1 MSVKR
6 YLVLVTCVTLT
17 VSTPGLAPA
26 KSAAKDASESGGILV
41 NFLESSL
48 SGDNRKVA
56 VTGLEGAFSSR
67 ATIKEIRVSDDEGV
81 WLTIRNAVLDW
92 NRLALVRGRFSVNA
106 LTADEIIVARKPIAG
121 PTETELPS
129 PEATPFSLPDLP
141 VSIQLDSIGVQ
152 KLDLGT
158 DLMGMAATLKLDGSL
173 TLADGALDTDLG
185 VTRLDR
191 PGDQIG
197 IKASF
202 ANQSRQIGLDL
213 KVIEDQGGLIS
224 SLLNMPDR
232 PALLFTAKGDGP
244 VSDFTAD
251 IALMT
256 DDAERLGGQV
266 RLRGLEAPAGSDP
279 AAPVPIGFAA
289 DLAGDVTP
297 MLPSDYRAFFGADTA
312 LTLRGESN
320 PDGQLDITT
329 LDLKSAA
336 LNLTG
341 DMALAA
347 SGQIERLKFQGGIT
361 PPAGN
366 EVVLPISGD
375 RTALGTAEFDVSFD
389 ASTGNDWSL
398 VLSAER
404 LNRPEMYLNRA
415 ALVGKGT
422 LDQSQGFAIQ
432 GDIEAALAGLKLTDP
447 AQQQAIGDQVT
458 LKGAIAR
465 DAGGAFEFNGFKLTG
480 SDYTA
485 TLDGKIAI
493 PESGLEV
500 DTRLHLGAADL
511 SRFSGLAGQDLGGS
525 VTADFTGQGAPL
537 DGTFD
542 FTLDMQAQDLAAGI
556 EQVDPL
562 IGGATTL
569 QLSAARGLDGLT
581 IRNFDLKGQALS
593 ASASGTAKTAGSAL
607 RFTAA
612 LDDLAR
618 VTPQVK
624 GPLTLKGDL
633 KQTGTT
639 WAGDINLK
647 GPDKT
652 FADLNGSFDPA
663 GEADLT
669 FNAMLDRL
677 ERFVPQ
683 LSGQLTAKGRAQSKG
698 GVWQGDVALNGPD
711 SSQAKLSGSFDPA
724 GDADLTFDAAL
735 DRLERFMPELA
746 GRLTAKGTAQRKSG
760 VWTVGADAAGP
771 SDITTRLSG
780 TYDEAQGTAN
790 MDATGRLRLEGA
802 NPFLKPNSISGAA
815 NFDMKLRGAPSLAAL
830 SGTITTSGGRMAIPS
845 AAQTLENIG
854 GTVTLANS
862 RANVAISTNLG
873 AGGTIRVNGPVA
885 LEAPFDGRIVIDLL
899 QLVLTDNKSITSSA
913 NGQLVL
919 AGPLTAGPKLSGRI
933 EFGET
938 NINLNAV
945 SGSAAAAPIPEGM
958 VHTGES
964 AAVRATLDHAGL
976 LQTEDSG
983 KSGPAIGLDIALLA
997 PNKVFARGF
1006 GLQAELGGAME
1017 IRGTT
1022 AALAPTGQI
1031 SLIRGTLDLL
1041 GRRLKLTKGIVSL
1054 QGDLQPYVEFSS
1066 STTTE
1071 DGKATIQIAGPIDGP
1086 KITVSADPDRPAEE
1100 ALAMLVFG
1108 SRISDLSPFMIAKM
1122 AASLA
1127 TLGRSG
1133 GVTDKMRSATGVSTL
1148 DIGTDSSGAGQVG
1161 AGAYIS
1167 DKIYTDF
1174 TVNTKGE
1181 TEVNLNFDLT
1191 KSVTVKG
1198 SMDNLGNTGVG
1209 LFYERDY

>member
-1 MSVKR
+1 MKR

-17 VSTPGLAPA
+17 VSAPGLAPA
-26 KSAAKDASESGGILV
+26 KSAPKDASESGGMLV
-41 NFLESSL
+41 RFLENSL
-48 SGDNRKVA
+48 SGDNRKITV
-56 VTGLEGAFSSR
+56 VGLDGALSSR
-67 ATIKEIRVSDDEGV
+67 ATIKELKVSDDDGV
-81 WLTIRNAVLDW
+81 WLTIHNAVLDW

-106 LTADEIIVARKPIAG
+106 LTADEIIIARKPIPSPSAVD
-121 PTETELPS
+121 LPS

-141 VSIQLDSIGVQ
+141 VSIELAKIGVQ
-152 KLDLGT
+152 KLDLGA
-158 DLMGMAATLKLDGSL
+158 DLMGMAAELKVDGSL
-173 TLADGALDTDLG
+173 SLADGALDTDLG

-197 IKASF
+197 LKASF
-202 ANQSRQIGLDL
+202 ANDTRQIGLDL
-213 KVIEDQGGLIS
+213 KLIEDQGGLVS
-224 SLLNMPDR
+224 TLLNMPDR
-232 PALLFTAKGDGP
+232 PPLLLTAKGDGP

-251 IALMT
+251 IALVT
-256 DDAERLGGQV
+256 DDTERLGGQV
-266 RLRGLEAPAGSDP
+266 RLKGLETPVDADP
-279 AAPVPIGFAA
+279 TAPVPIGFSA
-289 DLAGDVTP
+289 DLAGDVSP
-297 MLPSDYRAFFGADTA
+297 MLPADYRSFFGTDTA
-312 LTLRGESN
+312 LMLRGESH
-320 PDGQLDITT
+320 PDGQLDITA
-329 LDLKSAA
+329 LDLHSAA
-336 LNLTG
+336 LALTG

-361 PPAGN
+361 PPSGQ

-375 RTALGTAEFDVSFD
+375 RTTLGAARFDLSFD
-389 ASTGNDWSL
+389 ASTGNDWDL
-398 VLSAER
+398 VLAAET
-404 LNRPEMYLNRA
+404 LTRPEMSLHRA
-415 ALVGKGT
+415 ALVGNGT
-422 LDQSQGFAIQ
+422 LDQSQGFAIE
-432 GDIEAALAGLKLTDP
+432 GDIEAALSGLSLADA
-447 AQQQAIGDQVT
+447 AQQRAIGDEIT

-485 TLDGKIAI
+485 TLDGRVAI

-500 DTRLHLGAADL
+500 DTKLHLGAADL

-525 VTADFTGQGAPL
+525 VTADFTGKGAPL

-556 EQVDPL
+556 DQVDPL
-562 IGGATTL
+562 IAGATTL

-593 ASASGTAKTAGSAL
+593 ASASGTAKTADSAL

-618 VTPQVK
+618 VMPQVK
-624 GPLTLKGDL
+624 GPLTLKGNL

-639 WAGDINLK
+639 WSGDVNLK
-647 GPDKT
+647 GPNKT
-652 FADLNGSFDPA
+652 FADLNGSFDPT

-669 FNAMLDRL
+669 FNAALDRL

-698 GVWQGDVALNGPD
+698 GIWHGDVALNGPD

-724 GDADLTFDAAL
+724 GDADLTFDATL
-735 DRLERFMPELA
+735 DRLERFMPELT
-746 GRLTAKGTAQRKSG
+746 GRLAAKGTAQRKNG
-760 VWTVGADAAGP
+760 LWTLDANAAGP
-771 SDITTRLSG
+771 SDITTRVSG

-802 NPFLKPNSISGAA
+802 NPFLRPNSISGAA

-845 AAQTLENIG
+845 AAQTLDNIA

-885 LEAPFDGRIVIDLL
+885 LEPPFDGRITVDLL
-899 QLVLTDNKSITSSA
+899 NLILTDNKSITSSA

-919 AGPLTAGPKLSGRI
+919 AGALTAGPQLSGRVQ
-933 EFGET
+933 FGET

-945 SGSAAAAPIPEGM
+945 SGSAAAAAIPEGI
-958 VHTGES
+958 VHIDES
-964 AAVRATLDHAGL
+964 AAGRATRDRAGL
-976 LQTEDSG
+976 IQTESSG
-983 KSGPAIGLDIALLA
+983 SSGPAIGLDIALLA

-1006 GLQAELGGAME
+1006 GLQAELGGAMQ

-1022 AALAPTGQI
+1022 AAVEPTGQI

-1054 QGDLQPYVEFSS
+1054 QGDLQPYVEFES

-1086 KITVSADPDRPAEE
+1086 KISVFSDPDRPAEE

-1133 GVTDKMRSATGVSTL
+1133 GVTDDLRNATGVSAL
-1148 DIGTDSSGAGQVG
+1148 DIGMDADGAGQVG
-1161 AGAYIS
+1161 AGAYLS
-1167 DKIYTDF
+1167 DNIYTDF
-1174 TVNTKGE
+1174 TINTKGE

-1191 KSVTVKG
+1191 KSLTVKG